1 MREYLKNVAIK
12 YCGDYPK
19 IRHHVLSEK
28 QCETFNYDGKFI
40 TLLDEEYP
48 SQLKSL
54 QDPPYVLFYEGN
66 LNLLKAPMISIVGN
80 RAPSDYSKSVTH
92 KLVMKLKKRYV
103 IVSGLAKGIDALA
116 HQNAL
121 THATIAVVANGIDVY
136 YPKINIRLQTTI
148 KHNHLIISEYPNG
161 VQPKKTNFPTRN
173 RIIAALG
180 SKLIVTSAK
189 ERSGTVCTVNHAL
202 NLNKEIIVLPHQID
216 DVSGRGCNEMIQEG
230 ASMLTNLDDLS
241 NI

>member
-1 MREYLKNVAIK
+1 MREYLKNVALK
-12 YCGDYPK
+12 YCGDYHK
-19 IRHHVLSEK
+19 IRQHVINQLP
-28 QCETFNYDGKFI
+28 CESITYPGKFM
-40 TLLDEEYP
+40 TLVDKEYP
-48 SQLKSL
+48 NQLKLL

-66 LNLLKAPMISIVGN
+66 LNLLKEPMISIVGN
-80 RAPSDYSKSVTH
+80 RTPSHYSISVTH

-116 HQNAL
+116 HQIAL
-121 THATIAVVANGIDVY
+121 SHATIAVVANGIDVY
-136 YPKINIRLQTTI
+136 YPKINIKLQSII
-148 KHNHLIISEYPNG
+148 KHKHLIISEYPNG

-189 ERSGTVCTVNHAL
+189 QRSGTVCTVNHAL

-216 DVSGRGCNEMIQEG
+216 DVSGRGCNELIQEG